1 MPLDRDTLLVFGAFI
16 PSLLG
21 LVAIGVAGGLR
32 ERDRALWLWGVAMLV
47 AGLNQLLLV
56 SLPTTALTI
65 ALANACFLAWVVLV
79 LVSVGWG
86 SGRQPRI
93 GLFAAWAAA
102 AWLAFLAAAH
112 LGGDLRLGRLL
123 NWPNIV
129 LMFCLAFYW
138 AASDRRKRMP
148 LARGLLLA
156 GLGLEALAVAFRTS
170 LVAFGD
176 LRAVLLMDNP
186 TTANV
191 VFLAAAT
198 LGLILGTLGM
208 LLSTMD
214 AVNRRLRF
222 ALEVDALTRL
232 ASRHAFFEQAR
243 AIPEG
248 TALALLMVDIDH
260 FKAIND
266 QHGHARGD
274 AVLAGV
280 AECLRRCARQSDTVV
295 RYGGEEFTLVLPD
308 ADVSQALVVAARA
321 HEEIARARPGGLAV
335 TVSIGAAA
343 ALSDDA
349 DLYEVMQHADEALY
363 AAKSQGRNTT
373 VCHSSSRR

>member
-32 ERDRALWLWGVAMLV
+32 ERDRALWLWGMAMLV
-47 AGLNQLLLV
+47 AGLNQLLLI
-56 SLPTTALTI
+56 SLPTTGLTI
-65 ALANACFLAWVVLV
+65 ALANACFLTWVVLV

-93 GLFAAWAAA
+93 RLFAAWAAA

-112 LGGDLRLGRLL
+112 LAGDLRLGRLL

-129 LMFCLAFYW
+129 LMFCIAFYW

-176 LRAVLLMDNP
+176 LRAVLLMDTP
-186 TTANV
+186 STANV
-191 VFLAAAT
+191 AFLAAAT

-248 TALALLMVDIDH
+248 TVLALLMVDIDH

-266 QHGHARGD
+266 RFGHAGGD
-274 AVLAGV
+274 AALAHAGQIFRT
-280 AECLRRCARQSDTVV
+280 ALPAGRLAARL
-295 RYGGEEFTLVLPD
+295 GGEEFAVLLPGAGMEEALALAETLRATAAARPWRADDGEPVPVQFSIGVASGREGLEALLRRAD
-308 ADVSQALVVAARA
+308 AALYRAKAEGRNRVVA
-321 HEEIARARPGGLAV
+321 G
-335 TVSIGAAA
+335 
-343 ALSDDA
+343 
-349 DLYEVMQHADEALY
+349 
-363 AAKSQGRNTT
+363 
-373 VCHSSSRR
+373 